1 MLTHPITVLPGVG
14 KAKAKLAAK
23 LNLETIADVLH
34 SYPRTYK
41 DFTKVISPDQAE
53 IGSEALFYGR
63 LIDLNE
69 REVRSRRRLIQARLL
84 GSHKALTLSWFTVP
98 YHRGPSY
105 QYQQLAR
112 VGELWVY
119 GQVKQG
125 FYGPEIA
132 SGEYYTSR
140 PKHLGLVPVYPLVAG
155 ITNRM
160 RLEWIEFALKYLDQV
175 EECLPAHLFDQF
187 MGRKQAVRAIHFPKN
202 DAELAQARKRLI
214 FEEFFLFHLSLGAGS
229 QIKESIAHK
238 PDGKLTQAFLAG
250 LPFELTPGQMRA
262 IRDVREDMESKLQ
275 MRRLIQGDVGS
286 GKTVIAQY
294 ATLKAV
300 DSCGQAAIMVPTEIL
315 ARQMFERMEAAFRP
329 LGVKIALLI
338 GKTTAK
344 QREQILEDLASGE
357 LAVVVGTHA
366 LITDEVKFANL
377 TLAVID
383 EQHRFGVRQRTAL
396 SEKGSADLLVMSA
409 TPIPRSLALTLYG
422 DLNTTIIRDLPK
434 GRKPIDTRL
443 IHPNQRDDVYR
454 FVVKR
459 VKAGEQAFV
468 VFPLVEESDK
478 LDVRAAIQ
486 EMEMLTQHQLAEV
499 RVGLV
504 HGQMGKA
511 KDEVMQDFYEKKL
524 DVLISTTVIEVGMN
538 VPSATVMVIENA
550 DRFGLAQLH
559 QLRGRVGR
567 ADQQAY
573 CFLIADPKTDHA
585 KQRLD
590 IIRHTN
596 DGLKIAEEDLK
607 LRGPGDLLG
616 TRQSGEPWFKLADIV
631 RDQPLLELAAREA
644 RKLVLADPDLD
655 NHPILAAEVKRQ
667 QP

>member
-1 MLTHPITVLPGVG
+1 MLTQPITIIPRVG
-14 KAKAKLAAK
+14 RAKAELAAK
-23 LNLETIADVLH
+23 LDLRTVGDILH

-41 DFTKVISPDQAE
+41 DFTTIISPDDAE
-53 IGSEALFYGR
+53 VGSEGLFFGR
-63 LIDLNE
+63 LVDLNE
-69 REVRSRRRLIQARLL
+69 RNLSRNRRLIQGRLV
-84 GSHKALTLSWFTVP
+84 GQRKVLTLSWFTAA
-98 YHRGPSY
+98 YRRGYSY
-105 QYQQLAR
+105 QYQQLAK
-112 VGELWVY
+112 VKELWVY

-132 SGEYYTSR
+132 GGEFYTSQ
-140 PKHLGLVPVYPLVAG
+140 PKHRGLVPVYPLVSG
-155 ITNRM
+155 VTNRM
-160 RLEWIEFALKYLDQV
+160 RLEWIEFALQYLDLV
-175 EECLPAHLFDQF
+175 EECLPPHLLSQF
-187 MGRKQAVRAIHFPKN
+187 IPRKQAIRAIHFPTSQE
-202 DAELAQARKRLI
+202 ELAQAKKRLI
-214 FEEFFLFHLSLGAGS
+214 FEEFFLFHISLGAIS
-229 QIKESIAHK
+229 HNRVSVANQ
-238 PDGKLTQAFLAG
+238 PDGSLTKSFLAN
-250 LPFELTPGQMRA
+250 LPFQLTEGQKRA
-262 IRDVREDMESKLQ
+262 IDDVRNDMESELQ

-294 ATLKAV
+294 ACLKAV
-300 DSCGQAAIMVPTEIL
+300 DSGGQVAIMVPTEVL
-315 ARQMFERMEAAFRP
+315 AKQMFDRMEAAFTP
-329 LGVKIALLI
+329 LGVKMALLI
-338 GKTTAK
+338 GKTTPK
-344 QREQILEDLASGE
+344 QREKILEE
-357 LAVVVGTHA
+357 LAAGEISVLVGTHA
-366 LITDEVKFANL
+366 LISETVRFANL

-383 EQHRFGVRQRTAL
+383 EQHRFGVRQRLAL
-396 SEKGSADLLVMSA
+396 SDKGSADLLVMSA

-422 DLNTTIIRDLPK
+422 DLNTTIIRDLPA

-478 LDVRAAIQ
+478 LDARAAIQ
-486 EMEMLTQHQLAEV
+486 EMENLTRYQLADV

-511 KDEVMQDFYEKKL
+511 KDEVMQDFYDKKL

-567 ADQQAY
+567 AELQAY
-573 CFLIADPKTDHA
+573 CFLIADPKTDLA
-585 KQRLD
+585 RERLN

-596 DGLKIAEEDLK
+596 DGLKIAEADLR

-616 TRQSGEPWFKLADIV
+616 TRQSGQPWFKLADII
-631 RDQPLLELAAREA
+631 RDQPLLEQAAQEA
-644 RKLVLADPDLD
+644 RKLLSSDPLLQ
-655 NHPILAAEVKRQ
+655 NYPVLAAEIKRQ